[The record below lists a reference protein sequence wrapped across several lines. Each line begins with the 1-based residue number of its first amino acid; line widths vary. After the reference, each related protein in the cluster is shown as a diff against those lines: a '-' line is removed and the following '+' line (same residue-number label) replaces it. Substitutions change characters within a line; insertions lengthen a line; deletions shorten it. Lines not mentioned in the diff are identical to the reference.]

1 MNEART
7 EQASQHR
14 SRAQGQASARS
25 LSPLA
30 TGLAIFAIGFA
41 ASLAG
46 DACHVTS
53 GTTTYLWPG
62 VPTLWQSGVWFP
74 FVVGA
79 SVLGAARS
87 GIGAG
92 LPKRPRRRLDVVT
105 GIAAVL
111 ALYALTATM
120 RGQPSTVAI
129 VLCGAVAVVI
139 WAWWDPSFG
148 ALCIALA
155 AAVLGP
161 LAEIGIVTV
170 GAARYAEDS
179 SSLGGVAPWLPCLY
193 FGAGAVASGL
203 WRVIA
208 DDEQGVSDPS
218 GG

>member
-7 EQASQHR
+7 EQATGLR
-14 SRAQGQASARS
+14 SRAQARTS
-25 LSPLA
+25 TRGLNPLA
-30 TGLAIFAIGFA
+30 TGLVIFAIGFA

-74 FVVGA
+74 FLVGA
-79 SVLGAARS
+79 AVLGAARS
-87 GIGAG
+87 GLGAG
-92 LPKRPRRRLDVVT
+92 LPKRPRRRLDVVI
-105 GIAAVL
+105 GSAAVL

-120 RGQPSTVAI
+120 RGQPSTVSV

-139 WAWWDPSFG
+139 WAWWDSSFG

-203 WRVIA
+203 WRAIA
-208 DDEQGVSDPS
+208 HDEPGLLDPA